1 MLILSLSLLLQFAVL
16 YGARANTGVDRM
28 KIINAVAKS
37 VPAPHKVDLSNP
49 EMSIVVEI
57 VKVRTRISVNVLSFC
72 INKLVWFWD
81 FVLQFADSMLNWGGR
96 EVQGAGKVQSQAAHV
111 DQVTISFS
119 VLFLES
125 PRLGCFYVYW

>member
-1 MLILSLSLLLQFAVL
+1 MLILSLLLLLQFAVL

-72 INKLVWFWD
+72 INKLVW
-81 FVLQFADSMLNWGGR
+81 L
-96 EVQGAGKVQSQAAHV
+96 
-111 DQVTISFS
+111 
-119 VLFLES
+119 
-125 PRLGCFYVYW
+125 